1 VCLGIPGEIVAVDA
15 DRPDLAT
22 VTVAGVRRLINVSLF
37 DPGDIRPGDWVL
49 VHVGFA
55 MSKIDEAE
63 AAMTLRL
70 LTETGPAYRDE
81 IAAFQTSEPG

>member
-1 VCLGIPGEIVAVDA
+1 MCLGIPGEIAELST

-22 VTVAGVRRLINVSLF
+22 VAVAGVRRVVNIGLIDGLQ
-37 DPGDIRPGDWVL
+37 PGDWVL

-63 AAMTLRL
+63 AALTLSYL
-70 LTETGPAYRDE
+70 QGMEKAYADELSALTQSSIE
-81 IAAFQTSEPG
+81 